1 MTDAAIPIKGLT
13 KRSPE
18 LDRSLRGFVAQGSR
32 REVT

>member
-13 KRSPE
+13 KRPPE
-18 LDRSLRGFVAQGSR
+18 PGRSLRSFVAQGSR